1 MSASGVHIFDD
12 VLAKS
17 DVSKNL
23 SIYFEIIDDRDSS
36 FSQSEIDG
44 GEGGVSFVPRI
55 SFTKN
60 GVKRAYPE

>member
-1 MSASGVHIFDD
+1 MMVC
-12 VLAKS
+12 
-17 DVSKNL
+17 
-23 SIYFEIIDDRDSS
+23 IIITFRDSS

-44 GEGGVSFVPRI
+44 GEGGVSFVPPI